1 VSALVF
7 NSLHECTDAFVVFY
21 SHVGLY
27 NCGTLV
33 SAMQKVRPVTSI
45 TFSHRIS
52 CTEKTLKALL
62 RQQRTKIEEI
72 KKKTNYY
79 TTRNLL
85 ERYDE
90 SPSGVGGGGA
100 AAASDPNSA
109 LRRRMPGGPPT
120 TPQRQGQ
127 PSNPNP
133 QTPVSKVPTHQ
144 QQLSISSTLQT
155 QLAGMTIK
163 L

>member
-1 VSALVF
+1 
-7 NSLHECTDAFVVFY
+7 
-21 SHVGLY
+21 
-27 NCGTLV
+27 
-33 SAMQKVRPVTSI
+33 MQKVRPVTTDLS
-45 TFSHRIS
+45 FSHRRS

-90 SPSGVGGGGA
+90 PPSGVGGGG

-120 TPQRQGQ
+120 TPQRQAQ

-133 QTPVSKVPTHQ
+133 QTPVSKVQTHQ
-144 QQLSISSTLQT
+144 QQLSISSTLQN
-155 QLAGMTIK
+155 QLAGMTIESYCDISFIPSNFVSYRYTPAHPAPSK
-163 L
+163 TMV